1 MKMLLALIACLFMV
15 VASSAQEKASVTRV
29 EPVASSTEKLLETHI
44 RKVWE
49 DYKNKDKQGLGS
61 ALADGFREVTDGAD
75 GIFGKDT
82 EFSEMEKFTL
92 AHYELSNFHVKPIGK
107 DATLVT
113 YTAHYDGA
121 YEGTPLQMST
131 VYGEVWIKQ
140 GNAWKLLWAQET
152 KVK

>member
-1 MKMLLALIACLFMV
+1 MKVFLAFISCLFVV
-15 VASSAQEKASVTRV
+15 VAGSAQEKASVTKV
-29 EPVASSTEKLLETHI
+29 DSVASSTERLLENNI

-49 DYKNKDKQGLGS
+49 DYKHRNKQGLDS

-92 AHYELSNFHVKPIGK
+92 AHYELSNFHLRSLGK
-107 DATLVT
+107 DAALMT
-113 YTAHYDGA
+113 YAAHYDGA

-131 VYGEVWIKQ
+131 VYGEVWVKQ
-140 GNAWKLLWAQET
+140 GNTWKLLWAQET
-152 KVK
+152 KLK